1 MATIKDYIKQYLKW
15 YEEQKEKE
23 VAERKKRVDWYK
35 EKMGSPD
42 KIKNFTEKD
51 LHELIEKLWASEFWQ
66 NKAYK
71 VNTLIED
78 NGLDK
83 IKTEF
88 INLLYSDQPIVNRW
102 DNSIKSIKGL
112 GPSSLSEI
120 LTLVFPYQYG
130 IMNTKSLAV
139 LSHLGFLT
147 KEETEKISSGS
158 ASGQDYE
165 SFIETLQKVREELK
179 NNGLPEADF
188 IDVDLFIWYLF
199 EVQGITYMNF
209 IEFAEK
215 VIREENRPLTPKEIW
230 EIGKSKGY
238 DKGLSSSG
246 KTPWRTIGA
255 KLYVDIRDN
264 PSTKFIKLKPERRP
278 VSFYLKDLGNINK
291 YITGEIPI
299 KEEQK
304 FKYKERD
311 LHKYLSYF
319 LYNNSFIYTKTIF
332 HEKSSKNKNT
342 YSQWL
347 HPDVVGVYL
356 PIGEWESEI
365 LEISKDIGSIRMK
378 LFSYEIK
385 KELNLSN
392 LRESYFQAVSN
403 SSWANE
409 GYLVA
414 ADIET
419 DEEFLKELSRL
430 TNSFGIGIIRLD
442 IDDPDSSE
450 IMYPAKEK
458 DIVDIETM
466 NKIAKVNPDF
476 KEFLKR
482 VEYDLA
488 TKEIRKE
495 KYDKIYDIDDLI
507 NKKGLE

>member
-1 MATIKDYIKQYLKW
+1 
-15 YEEQKEKE
+15 
-23 VAERKKRVDWYK
+23 
-35 EKMGSPD
+35 
-42 KIKNFTEKD
+42 
-51 LHELIEKLWASEFWQ
+51 
-66 NKAYK
+66 
-71 VNTLIED
+71 
-78 NGLDK
+78 
-83 IKTEF
+83 
-88 INLLYSDQPIVNRW
+88 
-102 DNSIKSIKGL
+102 
-112 GPSSLSEI
+112 
-120 LTLVFPYQYG
+120 
-130 IMNTKSLAV
+130 
-139 LSHLGFLT
+139 
-147 KEETEKISSGS
+147 
-158 ASGQDYE
+158 
-165 SFIETLQKVREELK
+165 
-179 NNGLPEADF
+179 
-188 IDVDLFIWYLF
+188 
-199 EVQGITYMNF
+199 MNF
-209 IEFAEK
+209 IKFAEK

-238 DKGLSSSG
+238 DKDLNSSG

-255 KLYVDIRDN
+255 ELYVDIKDN
-264 PSTKFIKLKPERRP
+264 PSTKFVKLQLDQAR
-278 VSFYLKDLGNINK
+278 FYLNYLDDSNK

-319 LYNNSFIYTKTIF
+319 LYNNSLIYTKTIF
-332 HEKSSKNKNT
+332 HEQSSKKQNT

-365 LEISKDIGSIRMK
+365 LEISKEIGNIGIK

-385 KELNLSN
+385 IELNFSN

-414 ADIET
+414 VDIET
-419 DEEFLKELSRL
+419 DEDFLKELNRL
-430 TNSFGIGIIRLD
+430 TNSFEIGIIRLD
-442 IDDPDSSE
+442 IEDPDSSE

-466 NKIAKVNPDF
+466 NKIAKVNSNF

-482 VEYDLA
+482 IKSDLA

-495 KYDKIYDIDDLI
+495 GYDKIYDINDLI